1 MKCTNQ
7 QEVYN
12 CLIQPLNHKDPD
24 GYIKKCFD
32 ILKGGNQ
39 SSFHPFDFIY
49 SSVFGAAEEDDDF
62 PIIAAIA
69 TARQHLNWN
78 SHVKTLIW
86 EGQFKRMYQMS
97 LSHQQLIVMVSHP
110 PY

>member
-24 GYIKKCFD
+24 GYIRKCFD

-39 SSFHPFDFIY
+39 SSFHPFDFI
-49 SSVFGAAEEDDDF
+49 F
-62 PIIAAIA
+62 PLFLELQRKMMI
-69 TARQHLNWN
+69 
-78 SHVKTLIW
+78 
-86 EGQFKRMYQMS
+86 S
-97 LSHQQLIVMVSHP
+97 LS
-110 PY
+110 